1 MIDVEEDMELL
12 RETGRFGSEEEVL
25 EEAFRALLKERPELR
40 VELAVERY
48 KSGDVSLNRAI
59 EIANSSPEEF
69 KEILAE
75 RGIVREAGF
84 LSDEERESSL
94 SKL

>member
-12 RETGRFGSEEEVL
+12 RKTGRFGSEEEFL
-25 EEAFRALLKERPELR
+25 EEAFRALLKEKPELR
-40 VELAVERY
+40 IELAIERY

-59 EIANSSPEEF
+59 DIAGSSPEEF

-84 LSDEERESSL
+84 LSDNERESNL